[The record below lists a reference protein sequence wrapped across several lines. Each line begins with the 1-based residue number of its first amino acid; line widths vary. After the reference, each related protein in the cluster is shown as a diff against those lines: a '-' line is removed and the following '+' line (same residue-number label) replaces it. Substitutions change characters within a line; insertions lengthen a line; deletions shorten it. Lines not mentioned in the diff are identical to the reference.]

1 MGLSALPMPRAK
13 RYAMAMKG
21 TPHDDGRKPATKA
34 DMADLREAVKADI
47 DGLREATK
55 ADMADLRKE
64 MDKGFATQG
73 KAIVHL
79 EARIERVECAMV
91 TKDDFERDRKSVV

>member
-55 ADMADLRKE
+55 ADMADLREAVKADIDGLREATKADMADLRKE

-73 KAIVHL
+73 KAIVH
-79 EARIERVECAMV
+79 
-91 TKDDFERDRKSVV
+91 